1 MITSLKFE
9 QKYIFQNTLQESIFL
24 ISISMNT
31 LEQTNVKQKYSNIT

>member
-1 MITSLKFE
+1 MITSLKLE